1 MASRPDGSLPK
12 QHGDW
17 ADLKAAYRFYNNPK
31 VTPDALRA
39 EHLNHVRTA
48 CAARATILCVQ
59 DGSELD
65 YSSHKTV
72 QGLGFVGD
80 GRGRGL
86 LQHSSLAVT
95 TEGSVL
101 GVLHQIWWKR
111 VRTPDGETRKQRRS
125 RPKESDLW
133 GQSMRAV
140 AALKLPCRVIHVC
153 DRGAD
158 IFETMHAAREQKE
171 GFLIRAEHDRCV
183 EDGREKL
190 WAMMQRQPVL
200 GTRVVEVSP
209 RSVRGGRPAQP
220 RRTARCALRFA
231 PVRIPPPRNDPRFQT
246 MIAAWAVYLIEL
258 DPPAGMD
265 PIEWMLLTSEP
276 VEDLDQ
282 ANTCMTW
289 YTFRWRIEEWH
300 KAVKSGCRLEA
311 AQFETAEA
319 IERLATM
326 VGIVA
331 VRMLQLRDAAQTTLD
346 TSEIDD
352 ASPSEQPHV
361 LQAMAPW
368 EWIVVVSWLARCAPE
383 SLTPRLFWRTI
394 ARRGGFIG
402 RKSDGHPGWQTI
414 WRGWSEIA
422 IRVEAFEAASAH
434 LQARKS
440 CG

>member
-17 ADLKAAYRFYNNPK
+17 ADLKAAYRFYNNAK
-31 VTPDALRA
+31 VTPDALRV
-39 EHLNHVRTA
+39 EHLNHVRTN
-48 CAARATILCVQ
+48 CAGRTTILCVQ

-65 YSSHKTV
+65 YTSHKAV
-72 QGLGFVGD
+72 QGLVFVGD
-80 GRGRGL
+80 GRGQGL

-140 AALKLPCRVIHVC
+140 AALRLPCRVIHVC

-158 IFETMHAAREQKE
+158 IFETMHEAQKQNE
-171 GFLIRAEHDRCV
+171 GFLIRAEHDRRI
-183 EDGREKL
+183 EDGQEKL
-190 WAMMQRQPVL
+190 WEFMQRQL
-200 GTRVVEVSP
+200 IMGMRVVEVAP
-209 RSVRGGRPAQP
+209 RSVRGGKPAQP
-220 RRTARCALRFA
+220 GRTARCALRFA
-231 PVRIPPPRNDPRFQT
+231 PVRIPPPGNDPRFKT
-246 MIAAWAVYLIEL
+246 TITAWAVYLIEL
-258 DPPAGMD
+258 DPPAGVD

-276 VEDLDQ
+276 VTDLDQ
-282 ANTCMTW
+282 ANTRVTW

-300 KAVKSGCRLEA
+300 KAVKTGCRLEA
-311 AQFETAEA
+311 AQFETVEA

-331 VRMLQLRDAAQTTLD
+331 VRMLQLRDAAQATLA
-346 TSEIDD
+346 
-352 ASPSEQPHV
+352 ASDNVLPSEQPQV
-361 LQAMAPW
+361 LQALAPW
-368 EWIVVVSWLARCAPE
+368 AWIVVVSGLAKCAPE
-383 SLTPRLFWRTI
+383 SLTPKLFWRTI

-414 WRGWSEIA
+414 WRGWSETA
-422 IRVEAFEAASAH
+422 IRVEAFEAAYAH
-434 LQARKS
+434 LQARES